1 MKIFQALLVLT
12 VVCITLSSQYPQG
25 TKQVAKPKVTGGKPT
40 NAAKPNAGRATAG
53 KPNAGKPNAG
63 KPNAGKPVAGKPN
76 AGKPVA
82 GKPNAGKPIA
92 GKPIAGKPIAGK
104 PNAGKPNAGRPN
116 AGKPNAG
123 KPNAAK
129 PNTGNL
135 APSAGKKPNSGKP
148 VGRPSRE
155 QAASALYSTAFLPGG
170 VMASPGGPMSGPM
183 ASPGKP
189 EVEPVPSPD
198 LPAEED
204 PAKMAV
210 VHLMEILSMNHPELE
225 KALLQT
231 SQSDAIAQLLSEA
244 ADRISLAS
252 EVAKAAIN
260 LKETTADAP
269 GVQQTEE
276 TGSSTSVGSVEN
288 EEDEEEVDEENKDE
302 VEDDEHDQG
311 SVSDTQQLIKDKLYS
326 VMESAKAEMPAIKET
341 AGKFLNSILNI
352 VMS

>member
-1 MKIFQALLVLT
+1 M
-12 VVCITLSSQYPQG
+12 
-25 TKQVAKPKVTGGKPT
+25 
-40 NAAKPNAGRATAG
+40 
-53 KPNAGKPNAG
+53 
-63 KPNAGKPVAGKPN
+63 
-76 AGKPVA
+76 
-82 GKPNAGKPIA
+82 
-92 GKPIAGKPIAGK
+92 
-104 PNAGKPNAGRPN
+104 
-116 AGKPNAG
+116 
-123 KPNAAK
+123 
-129 PNTGNL
+129 
-135 APSAGKKPNSGKP
+135 
-148 VGRPSRE
+148 
-155 QAASALYSTAFLPGG
+155 ASPGG
-170 VMASPGGPMSGPM
+170 PMSGPMGSPGGPMSGPM

-198 LPAEED
+198 LPVEED

-244 ADRISLAS
+244 ADRISKENLFSTKHRDWGFIFSPLIFFCAGLAS

-288 EEDEEEVDEENKDE
+288 EEDEEEIDEENKDE
-302 VEDDEHDQG
+302 VEDDEHDQS

-352 VMS
+352 